1 MKTLNKLIN
10 APFLHPLLFAVFPIL
25 SLWATNFSRMAA
37 SDTLSPLLEAV
48 LAALVMYF
56 IFRLILRDGSKAGLL
71 STLIL
76 FLYFSYGHIFTMI
89 RGIPEIGLKIARNRI
104 MGPFWLLLLIFGA
117 CLILKYGKKINN
129 LTIFL
134 NYTGLTLLV
143 LAGLQLGYA
152 QYHEIS
158 VGLQNNLVDSK
169 ENMPLDLQNSGNK
182 ENFPDI
188 YLFLLDT
195 YARPDTILE
204 TFNYD
209 NTPFVQALTRL
220 GFTVP
225 ACSMSNYAYTAF
237 TMSSMLN
244 MNYLETF
251 YPNMDPQQKNVDID
265 FAAFTKYIRY
275 SLVRKNLTDLGYKI
289 VSFESDYRWVEI
301 PDADIFYTSKSSTKA
316 LVEFF
321 DPTDFDNELSQ
332 TTVLK
337 IINDTKTVSPLLSD
351 ELNAIDDFFNQLKNK
366 LYPSSDKKYDRII
379 SSLNQ
384 LESIAKVPGPKF
396 VYLHLT
402 ALHPRFVLGADGQYD
417 KSNLASGYINTL
429 IYLNKRMLEILPK
442 IINDSKIPPV
452 IILMGDHGY
461 DPGPDTRLYNF
472 NAIYMPGDGSK
483 QIYPSITPVNIFR
496 IIFNTYFNG
505 HYKLLPDTSYNYV
518 NSQYFN
524 FRVVTPDC
532 PM

>member
-1 MKTLNKLIN
+1 MKSLNKLIK

-25 SLWATNFSRMAA
+25 SLWVTNFSRMAA
-37 SDTLSPLLEAV
+37 LDTLRPLLEAV

-104 MGPFWLLLLIFGA
+104 MGPFWLLTLIFGGY
-117 CLILKYGKKINN
+117 LILKYGKKINN

-134 NYTGLTLLV
+134 NTSGLTLLV
-143 LAGLQLGYA
+143 LVGLRLGYA

-158 VGLQNNLVDSK
+158 VALQNNLANSK
-169 ENMPLDLQNSGNK
+169 ENMALDLQNSGNK

-188 YLFLLDT
+188 YLLLLDS
-195 YARPDTILE
+195 YSRPDTILKS
-204 TFNYD
+204 FNYD

-251 YPNMDPQQKNVDID
+251 YTNIDPQQANVD
-265 FAAFTKYIRY
+265 FAVFTQYIRH
-275 SLVRKNLTDLGYKI
+275 SLVRKNLTALGYKI

-321 DPTDFDNELSQ
+321 NPTDFDNELSQ
-332 TTVLK
+332 ITVLK
-337 IINDTKTVSPLLSD
+337 IINDTKTVSPMLSD
-351 ELNAIDDFFNQLKNK
+351 ELYAIDDFFNTLKIK
-366 LYPSSDKKYDRII
+366 LYPLSDKKYDRII

-384 LESIAKVPGPKF
+384 LESIAAVPGPKF

-402 ALHPRFVLGADGQYD
+402 ALHSKFVLGADGQYK
-417 KSNLASGYINTL
+417 KSDLEPGYTNAL

-442 IINDSKIPPV
+442 IINDSKVPPV

-461 DPGPDTRLYNF
+461 DPGPDTRLDNF
-472 NAIYMPGDGSK
+472 SAIYMPGDGIK

-496 IIFNTYFNG
+496 IIFNTYFNW
-505 HYKLLPDTSYNYV
+505 HFNLLPDTSYNYE
-518 NSQYFN
+518 NSKYFN
-524 FRVVTPDC
+524 FRLVPPNC
-532 PM
+532 SK